1 MHAGAFLVAL
11 VAVGVMGFANQR
23 GGTCTVAAFQEVVF
37 EGRFERLIALFEASL
52 WASAGF
58 VLLDAAGLL
67 AVVPVNYATSA
78 ATIAGGVLFG
88 LGAVINGNC
97 IFG

>member
-1 MHAGAFLVAL
+1 MHAGAFLIAFL
-11 VAVGVMGFANQR
+11 AVGAMGFANQR
-23 GGTCTVAAFQEVVF
+23 GSTCTVAAFEEIIF
-37 EGRFERLIALFEASL
+37 EGSYGRLIALFEASL
-52 WASAGF
+52 WAGAGF
-58 VLLDAAGLL
+58 VLLDAASLL
-67 AVVPVNYATSA
+67 AKVPMNYAVGA